1 MRKVIIRGLSGSTGL
16 TSCDDVISFEE
27 ELAKFRS
34 GTLSD
39 APTDFQQYFERA
51 LVKILR
57 DNVAAGR
64 NTWTNNNA
72 ETINSVI
79 KNYVSW
85 KPSQLQELINT
96 LKEIIVAQH
105 IDANRALCG
114 RGEFMLKPA
123 YVAHRLT
130 VDVWRDMM
138 AKQRQK
144 AIDKCFRIMPAATST
159 STTTDFTVP
168 TTPGAG
174 KKPRQCRRRLAER
187 TTPTSV
193 TKLVNGRR
201 RTGVTQLVTQ
211 VR

>member
-1 MRKVIIRGLSGSTGL
+1 M
-16 TSCDDVISFEE
+16 
-27 ELAKFRS
+27 
-34 GTLSD
+34 SD
-39 APTDFQQYFERA
+39 APTDFQQYFERE
-51 LVKILR
+51 LVDILR

-79 KNYVSW
+79 KKYVSW

-96 LKEIIVAQH
+96 LKEIVVAQH

-114 RGEFMLKPA
+114 RSEFMLEPA

-130 VDVWRDMM
+130 VDVWRDMT

-144 AIDKCFRIMPAATST
+144 AVDKCFCITPAATST
-159 STTTDFTVP
+159 STTADFTVP

-174 KKPRQCRRRLAER
+174 KKPHQHKRRLAER
-187 TTPTSV
+187 TTPNKRNKVS
-193 TKLVNGRR
+193 
-201 RTGVTQLVTQ
+201 
-211 VR
+211 